1 MQTQFDIIQLAKPEI
16 AEAEWILRK
25 CVHCGF
31 CLATCPTY
39 LLLGDE
45 RDSPRGRIYMIKD
58 MLESGGAAK
67 PATVRHIDRC
77 LSCLSCMTTCP
88 SGVDYMHLVDH
99 ARSHIAETHTRPA
112 FERLLRR
119 ALGYLLPRPTL
130 FRIAVLA
137 ARGPAM
143 LGQFLPGS
151 VGALMRL
158 SFRPVYAPSW
168 VDKPQTI
175 SARGAARGGGRK
187 KRVALLSGCVQK
199 ALAPQINEASARV
212 LARHGCEVVVT
223 KGAGCCGALSLH
235 QGDRAAAQ
243 SWARANIDAFLAE
256 HRRAP
261 LDAVVANASGCGT
274 MLKDYGDLLRDDPAM
289 ASSAGEVAGLARDIS
304 EIFADLAPLKPAGVA
319 KLRVAYHGACSMQHG
334 QKLHDVP
341 KALLAE
347 AGFEVCEAADGHL
360 CCGSAGTYNILQ
372 PALAKRMLKQKA
384 ETLEQVQPDIIATGN
399 IGCMV
404 QIASGTRIP
413 VVHTAELLDWA
424 TGGPLPPA
432 LAGRSLGA

>member
-1 MQTQFDIIQLAKPEI
+1 MQTHFDIKQLAQPEL
-16 AEAEWILRK
+16 AEAERILRA

-39 LLLGDE
+39 QLLGDE

-58 MLESGGAAK
+58 MLERGGGVEAS
-67 PATVRHIDRC
+67 TVRHIDRC

-99 ARSHIAETHTRPA
+99 ARSHIAEIHTRPL
-112 FERLLRR
+112 FERKLR
-119 ALGYLLPRPTL
+119 ALLGFLLPRPGL
-130 FRIAVLA
+130 FRVAVLA
-137 ARGPAM
+137 ARGPAL
-143 LGQFLPGS
+143 LGQFLPGTL
-151 VGALMRL
+151 GALMRL
-158 SFRPVYAPSW
+158 SFRPLHAPSW
-168 VDKPQTI
+168 IDRPQTI
-175 SARGAARGGGRK
+175 AATGAPRR
-187 KRVALLSGCVQK
+187 KRVALLNGCVQK

-212 LARHGCEVVVT
+212 LARHGCEVVVA
-223 KGAGCCGALSLH
+223 KGAGCCGALALH
-235 QGDRAAAQ
+235 QGERAAAQ
-243 SWARANIDAFLAE
+243 TWARANIEAFEAE
-256 HRRAP
+256 HRHAP
-261 LDAVVANASGCGT
+261 LDAIVANASGCGT
-274 MLKDYGDLLRDDPAM
+274 MLKDYGDLFRDDPAM
-289 ASSAGEVAGLARDIS
+289 APRAGEIAERARDIT
-304 EIFADLAPLKPAGVA
+304 EIFSDLSPLKPVGVA

-334 QKLHDVP
+334 QKLHDGP
-341 KALLAE
+341 KALLVE
-347 AGFEVCEAADGHL
+347 AGFEICEAADGYL

-372 PALAKRMLKQKA
+372 PALAGRMLKKKA
-384 ETLEQVQPDIIATGN
+384 ETLEKIKPDIIATGN

>member
-16 AEAEWILRK
+16 AEAERILRK

-67 PATVRHIDRC
+67 PTTVRHIDRC

-99 ARSHIAETHTRPA
+99 ARTHIAETHTRPA
-112 FERLLRR
+112 LERLLRR
-119 ALGYLLPRPTL
+119 LLGYLLPRPNL

-137 ARGPAM
+137 ARGPAL

-151 VGALMRL
+151 LGALMRL
-158 SFRPVYAPSW
+158 SFRPVHAPSW
-168 VDKPQTI
+168 IDKPQTI
-175 SARGAARGGGRK
+175 SAADDAGRL

-223 KGAGCCGALSLH
+223 KGAGCCGALALH
-235 QGDRAAAQ
+235 QGERAAAQ
-243 SWARANIDAFLAE
+243 SWARANIEAFLAE

-261 LDAVVANASGCGT
+261 LDAVIANASGCGT
-274 MLKDYGDLLRDDPAM
+274 MLKDYGGLFSDDPAM
-289 ASSAGEVAGLARDIS
+289 ASNAAEVAALTRDIS
-304 EIFADLAPLKPAGVA
+304 EIFADLPPLKTAGVA

-334 QKLHDVP
+334 QKLHDAP

-372 PALAKRMLKQKA
+372 PDLAGRMLKKKV
-384 ETLEQVQPDIIATGN
+384 ETLAQNQPDIIATGN

-404 QIASGTRIP
+404 QIASGARIP

-432 LAGRSLGA
+432 LAGRSFGA

>member
-16 AEAEWILRK
+16 AEAERVLRK

-99 ARSHIAETHTRPA
+99 ARNHIAETHTRPA
-112 FERLLRR
+112 LERLLRR
-119 ALGYLLPRPTL
+119 LLGYLLPRPTL

-151 VGALMRL
+151 LGALMRL
-158 SFRPVYAPSW
+158 SFRPVHAPSW
-168 VDKPQTI
+168 IDKPQTI
-175 SARGAARGGGRK
+175 AAAVDAGRL

-223 KGAGCCGALSLH
+223 KDAGCCGALALH
-235 QGDRAAAQ
+235 QGERAAAQ
-243 SWARANIDAFLAE
+243 TWARTNIGAFLAE

-261 LDAVVANASGCGT
+261 LDAVIANASGCGT
-274 MLKDYGDLLRDDPAM
+274 MLKDYGDLFRNDPAM
-289 ASSAGEVAGLARDIS
+289 ASNAGEVAALTRDIS
-304 EIFADLAPLKPAGVA
+304 EIFADLPPLKTAGLA

-334 QKLHDVP
+334 QNLHDAP

-347 AGFEVCEAADGHL
+347 AGFDVCEAADGHL

-372 PALAKRMLKQKA
+372 PALAKHTLIGPPRM
-384 ETLEQVQPDIIATGN
+384 P
-399 IGCMV
+399 
-404 QIASGTRIP
+404 
-413 VVHTAELLDWA
+413 
-424 TGGPLPPA
+424 
-432 LAGRSLGA
+432 RSLSSTSPSSSGETSPRNLSVRCRFSRLT